1 MLPLRQT
8 APIATGHL
16 RAVYQHP
23 EQPDWL
29 VKVMLPEAVAN
40 WRRAPWYRRLARTGP
55 YRGFVREF
63 KEFLASRHAADGP
76 SPIACV
82 VGLAETDLGPG
93 LVVEKVRGPDG
104 GLAPTLDAWVRRDGF
119 TPQVQAALDDF
130 LAAMLAHNVIAGD
143 LHAWNVV
150 YGSDSWG
157 GPRLV
162 MIDGFGEKN
171 TIPHCSM
178 SRRHNADRTHHKFR
192 KMLARV
198 RATPHAGTV
207 GAS

>member
-1 MLPLRQT
+1 MLKLRQA
-8 APIATGHL
+8 APLATGHL

-23 EQPDWL
+23 DAADCL
-29 VKVMLPEAVAN
+29 VKVMLPAALES
-40 WRRAPWYRRLARTGP
+40 WRRAPWYQRLARTGP

-63 KEFLASRHAADGP
+63 KEFLASRHAAGGP
-76 SPIACV
+76 SPVARV

-93 LVVEKVRGPDG
+93 LVVEKVRGADG

-119 TPQVQAALDDF
+119 TPRVKAALDDF
-130 LAAMLAHNVIAGD
+130 LAAMLEHNVIAGD

-150 YGSDSWG
+150 YGIDSYG

-162 MIDGFGEKN
+162 MIDGYGEKN

-178 SRRHNADRTHHKFR
+178 SRRHNADRTRHKFR
-192 KMLARV
+192 RMVERT
-198 RATPHAGTV
+198 RATPRG
-207 GAS
+207 